1 MTEKP
6 QKSINNGSVFPKK
19 EGTVKSFSF
28 WQRWLFVF
36 SLVVVIF
43 GLGMATL
50 NRTPLFAIF
59 DLQVNPVFWGT
70 GVLPAGVILFQGWI
84 YGVLG
89 ATMAGWGVF
98 LAFIAR
104 YPFRNRERCAWNA
117 LLIGLS
123 LWYLTDTALSLHFG
137 VVFNAIFNTAIFIL
151 AMLPLFFTRQD
162 FLSSDRRKKI

>member
-1 MTEKP
+1 M
-6 QKSINNGSVFPKK
+6 
-19 EGTVKSFSF
+19 KSFSF

-36 SLVVVIF
+36 SLIVVIF

-59 DLQVNPVFWGT
+59 DSQVNPVFWGT
-70 GVLPAGVILFQGWI
+70 DFLPAGVVPFQGWI

-98 LAFIAR
+98 LAFVAR
-104 YPFRNRERCAWNA
+104 YPFRNRERWAWNA
-117 LLIGLS
+117 LLMGLS
-123 LWYLTDTALSLHFG
+123 LWYLTDTALSLSFG

-151 AMLPLFFTRQD
+151 AIVPLIFTRQE
-162 FLSSDRRKKI
+162 FLSADRSKKI